1 MGAFSWLIADVGGP
15 GSMLPSNMVLSS
27 IRKQTNKTRSM
38 LVSRILPWPVSVP
51 ACSFLPWLPC
61 MMDYSL
67 LAELNPIFLEL
78 LLVLVLITPIDSW
91 YTPPSRTS
99 SHLWPHF
106 LPLPSTLYLHG
117 LLAWLCLSHML
128 LAFSAFSVLSLN
140 ISVARF
146 LLCFN
151 CRV

>member
-1 MGAFSWLIADVGGP
+1 MGAFLWLIADVGGP

-51 ACSFLPWLPC
+51 ACNFLPWLPC

-78 LLVLVLITPIDSW
+78 LLVLVLTTPIDSW

-99 SHLWPHF
+99 SHLYLWPHF
-106 LPLPSTLYLHG
+106 LPLPSTLSVSAWSSC
-117 LLAWLCLSHML
+117 LA
-128 LAFSAFSVLSLN
+128 LSLPHASC
-140 ISVARF
+140 ILCVQCSFLKYLRGSVPP
-146 LLCFN
+146 LL
-151 CRV
+151 